1 MKLKLSLLVALVSAF
16 FMMSCDML
24 SGGEA
29 KFKTT
34 ESGLQ
39 YKLVINNEDQPVP
52 QNGEIISLI
61 MTYGI
66 DDSVMFN
73 TDQIPDKVMMLPMQE
88 SVYPGDFYEMMSM
101 MHLGDS
107 AVFMLDAE
115 QFITKTAGGRAV
127 PPEMKGKV
135 FTFNVKLDK
144 IQTEQ
149 EIQDQQTA
157 KMEKLKSDEAD
168 ILKKYLEDNNITA
181 EPTESGLYVIVT
193 EKGNGPKPKK
203 GDKIKAHYTGTLLDG
218 TKFDS
223 SVDRGTPF
231 EFNLGQGRVIKGW
244 DEGFALLNVGSKAT
258 LIIPSNLGY
267 GERGSGPKI
276 PPFSPLLFD
285 VELIDIVK

>member
-1 MKLKLSLLVALVSAF
+1 MKLKLSLLMALVSVF

-24 SGGEA
+24 SGDDT

-39 YKLVINNEDQPVP
+39 YKLVVNNDDARVP
-52 QNGEIISLI
+52 QSGEIISLV

-73 TDQIPDKVMMLPMQE
+73 TNQIPDKVMLLPMQE

-107 AVFMLDAE
+107 AVFFLDAE
-115 QFITKTAGGRAV
+115 EFITKTAGGRAV
-127 PPEMKGKV
+127 PPELKDQQ

-149 EIQDQQTA
+149 EMNDEQTA
-157 KMEKLKSDEAD
+157 KMEKLQNEEAD
-168 ILKKYLEDNNITA
+168 ILKKYLEDNNIKA

-193 EKGNGPKPKK
+193 EQGNGPKPKL
-203 GDKIKAHYTGTLLDG
+203 GDKIKAHYTGKLLDG
-218 TKFDS
+218 TVFDS
-223 SVDRGTPF
+223 SVEKGTPF
-231 EFNLGQGRVIKGW
+231 EFPLGQGRVIRGW
-244 DEGFALLNVGSKAT
+244 DEGFALMNVGSKAT
-258 LIIPSNLGY
+258 LIIPSHLGY